1 MLQTSTATMFASWM
15 RWSSIGQ
22 LVIPGD
28 PTIELAALTEI
39 KPALDALGPYPILQF
54 FAALIIVLCFAFGGI
69 LLLKGEKFAKKEAS
83 TPLDSPRSEHAAV
96 QLFFDGP
103 LKAIFD
109 VLHEIQTTQ
118 ATNKLELKDVVA
130 RLLSEQR
137 QAIAELAAARAT
149 EVKAAL
155 EDDTREKLGHLAN
168 IENQLREM
176 RDMLVRVEAK
186 PQHK

>member
-1 MLQTSTATMFASWM
+1 
-15 RWSSIGQ
+15 
-22 LVIPGD
+22 
-28 PTIELAALTEI
+28 
-39 KPALDALGPYPILQF
+39 
-54 FAALIIVLCFAFGGI
+54 
-69 LLLKGEKFAKKEAS
+69 
-83 TPLDSPRSEHAAV
+83 
-96 QLFFDGP
+96 LFFDGP